1 MVKKLLQYMIIASVV
16 FTGCS
21 FHLNSP
27 VVDKSLLQAHL
38 FETTPTSAG
47 SKSEQDLAEP
57 KVIATSINSPAY
69 PTPFPTYLVP
79 SRLITVTYGPT
90 TVPTGATPT
99 QVQPT
104 VILPTNTPT
113 RVGPTPTST
122 LVPPTAIPPTQFSY
136 GVQPGS
142 PAFVPNFTN
151 ATAGCAWQGIAGQVF
166 NASGLP
172 VINVVVKAG
181 GTWNGTTSTLL
192 GMGMTGAST
201 LYGEGGYEVVLGT
214 KAVNSTNTVWIQ
226 TYDLAGKALSDKV
239 YISTYSDC
247 SKNLT
252 LVNFKEAAEGMNIFI
267 PMVIQTTTP

>member
-1 MVKKLLQYMIIASVV
+1 MVKKLILNLIIASVLLS
-16 FTGCS
+16 GCG

-27 VVDKSLLQAHL
+27 VNGEGSPQAHL
-38 FETTPTSAG
+38 FEMTPTPAEIKG
-47 SKSEQDLAEP
+47 EQNLAEP
-57 KVIATSINSPAY
+57 KVVATNINSPAY
-69 PTPFPTYLVP
+69 PTPLPTYLVP

-90 TVPTGATPT
+90 TVPTGVSPT

-113 RVGPTPTST
+113 RVGPTPTYT

-267 PMVIQTTTP
+267 PMVIQTTAP

>member
-1 MVKKLLQYMIIASVV
+1 MVKKLIVHMIIASVLL
-16 FTGCS
+16 TGCG

-27 VVDKSLLQAHL
+27 VVDKSVLQAHL
-38 FETTPTSAG
+38 FEMTPTPVG
-47 SKSEQDLAEP
+47 IKGEQNLAEP
-57 KVIATSINSPAY
+57 KVIATSINSLAY
-69 PTPFPTYLVP
+69 PTPLSTYLVP
-79 SRLITVTYGPT
+79 SQLITVTYAPT
-90 TVPTGATPT
+90 TIPTGSTPT
-99 QVQPT
+99 QVLPT
-104 VILPTNTPT
+104 STPPTNTSTP
-113 RVGPTPTST
+113 VGPTPTAT
-122 LVPPTAIPPTQFSY
+122 KVPPTAIPATQFSY

-151 ATAGCAWQGIAGQVF
+151 ATAGCDWQGIAGQIF

-201 LYGEGGYEVVLGT
+201 LYGEGGYEIVLGT

-226 TYDLAGKALSDKV
+226 TYDLAGKALSDKI
-239 YISTYSDC
+239 YISTSSDC

-252 LVNFKEAAEGMNIFI
+252 LVNFKEASEGINIFI
-267 PMVIQTTTP
+267 PMVMQTAVP